1 MCWRPL
7 ALAAYRRN
15 SSSPRISSGLW
26 VNDIA
31 EQPTPAERHLKKG
44 SLARESQDKR
54 RTILS
59 PKVLSAESWV
69 QAEHIYVFMI
79 KAIAVSSE

>member
-1 MCWRPL
+1 ML
-7 ALAAYRRN
+7 EAALTRGV
-15 SSSPRISSGLW
+15 SQKLLIPRVSSGLC

-44 SLARESQDKR
+44 SRARESRDES

-79 KAIAVSSE
+79 KAIAVSRE